1 MEFAKRA
8 EAEWRKEF
16 EKMRQGDFFRLLAE
30 GRMDKGHYLRFLR
43 ETYFNVY
50 LNPKLM
56 ALFLA
61 HLRSD
66 RSDLE
71 AKFLKHAAMEIG
83 HDALALEDYRIMG
96 GDPEEVRKSLPLPTT
111 EALSAFI
118 VFQIQHRNPIAYLG
132 YLYHLEALP
141 VHSGTQGIES
151 LLRLGVPAE
160 ATSFLRE
167 HAEADPVHVKWN
179 KEYLDGFIRNEAD
192 FQAMLYGLRGTCRL
206 HAGMLQGILEA
217 GEDWSPSIAHE
228 KAHAKAPAKV

>member
-1 MEFAKRA
+1 MDIAKRA
-8 EAEWRKEF
+8 EEEWRKEY
-16 EKMRQGDFFRLLAE
+16 EKMRQGPFFRLLAE
-30 GRMDKGHYLRFLR
+30 GRLNKDHYLRFLR
-43 ETYFNVY
+43 ETYFNVF

-56 ALFLA
+56 ALFLV

-66 RSDLE
+66 RADLE
-71 AKFLKHAAMEIG
+71 AKFLKHTAMEIG

-96 GDPEEVRKSLPLPTT
+96 GDPEEIRKSLPLPTT

-141 VHSGTQGIES
+141 VQSGMQGIDA
-151 LLRLGVPAE
+151 LLRSGVPAE

-167 HAEADPVHVKWN
+167 HAEADPIHVKWN
-179 KEYLDGFIRNEAD
+179 REYLDGFVRTEAD
-192 FQAMLYGLRGTCRL
+192 FQALLYGMRGTCRL

-217 GEDWSPSIAHE
+217 CEDWSPSFARE
-228 KAHAKAPAKV
+228 TTPVRL